1 MIPYWV
7 NTSSNKMIKQAMQ
20 DCDSSF
26 KEGYEELIRTGTV
39 NTLVNFEA
47 SFYELK
53 ETNSLWGLFVNAG
66 YLTIKEITD
75 ALEGKYVL
83 KIPNNEIK
91 REFQSLTAYYFH
103 LDESSVAYLL
113 DNFQNKNWDAFISGY
128 RNILKTAVSYLTNW
142 PPEDDLIN
150 ENSYQTLLLGLF
162 MQLDNKYE
170 IISNRERGSGRL
182 DILLKSKLI
191 DRASFLIELKY
202 TKDANV
208 NLKELA
214 QKGFQQ
220 ILDKEYAM
228 DMENVMKIGMA
239 HCGKQ
244 VEIYVGKDAESIG

>member
-1 MIPYWV
+1 M
-7 NTSSNKMIKQAMQ
+7 
-20 DCDSSF
+20 
-26 KEGYEELIRTGTV
+26 
-39 NTLVNFEA
+39 
-47 SFYELK
+47 
-53 ETNSLWGLFVNAG
+53 
-66 YLTIKEITD
+66 
-75 ALEGKYVL
+75 L

-128 RNILKTAVSYLTNW
+128 RNILKTAVSYF
-142 PPEDDLIN
+142 DLIN

-202 TKDANV
+202 TKDTNV